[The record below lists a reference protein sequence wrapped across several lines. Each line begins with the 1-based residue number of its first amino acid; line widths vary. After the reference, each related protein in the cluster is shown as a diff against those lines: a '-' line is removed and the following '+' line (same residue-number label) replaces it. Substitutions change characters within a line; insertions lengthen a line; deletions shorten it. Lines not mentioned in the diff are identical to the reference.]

1 MRSRIRIVKPKRVD
15 EANHE
20 ANESKKS
27 AEPRAG
33 KIVSTIKGW
42 IAESQ
47 ERKRNQRRSLPLITA
62 VVLITF
68 VAALAQ
74 SPTQP
79 TARPVTAEKSAIKVT
94 IATVA
99 SSLGPPTDHYK
110 AGDQIPVTITMTNT
124 SPAEVSTCVSSD
136 LYQDL
141 PKLTRDG
148 KEVPYMN
155 WQSYERLNAA
165 RNHVCENENLPESV
179 LLKPNKAQM
188 VDWFILADGATP
200 NGAEAWY
207 DPLPPGKYE
216 LTMQRRL
223 ACCDGPMVE
232 SNKTSFEVVP

>member
-62 VVLITF
+62 VVLIAF

-79 TARPVTAEKSAIKVT
+79 TARPVTAAKSTIKVS

-110 AGDQIPVTITMTNT
+110 
-124 SPAEVSTCVSSD
+124 
-136 LYQDL
+136 
-141 PKLTRDG
+141 
-148 KEVPYMN
+148 
-155 WQSYERLNAA
+155 
-165 RNHVCENENLPESV
+165 
-179 LLKPNKAQM
+179 
-188 VDWFILADGATP
+188 
-200 NGAEAWY
+200 
-207 DPLPPGKYE
+207 PPGKYE

>member
-1 MRSRIRIVKPKRVD
+1 MRSRIRIVKPKGVD

-79 TARPVTAEKSAIKVT
+79 TARPVTAERSAIKVT
-94 IATVA
+94 IA
-99 SSLGPPTDHYK
+99 
-110 AGDQIPVTITMTNT
+110 
-124 SPAEVSTCVSSD
+124 
-136 LYQDL
+136 
-141 PKLTRDG
+141 
-148 KEVPYMN
+148 
-155 WQSYERLNAA
+155 
-165 RNHVCENENLPESV
+165 NENLPESV
-179 LLKPNKAQM
+179 LLKPNEAQM

-200 NGAEAWY
+200 NGAEA
-207 DPLPPGKYE
+207 
-216 LTMQRRL
+216 
-223 ACCDGPMVE
+223 
-232 SNKTSFEVVP
+232 